1 MREGI
6 APRIVEWL
14 CEYQD
19 SIELQL
25 GHHVAMPRSKLCAHQ
40 LQAAVAPATDIRA
53 SKNSLCRPSLMAPA
67 ALTLA
72 RRRSALLKATNDC
85 QAILMALEG

>member
-6 APRIVEWL
+6 PLRIVEWL

-25 GHHVAMPRSKLCAHQ
+25 GRHVAMPRSKLCAHQ
-40 LQAAVAPATDIRA
+40 LQAAVAPATDNRPL
-53 SKNSLCRPSLMAPA
+53 KNLLCQPSLMAPA
-67 ALTLA
+67 ASTLA

-85 QAILMALEG
+85 QAILRALEG